1 MPTVTETTPV
11 ANLADAVI
19 AIDDA
24 QSPAARVRAAADALA
39 AFGFDRVLLTLR
51 DAALSPTLTVS
62 AGSMTGSAQ
71 SLKSLPGVVWRR
83 RLPGIERFSLGDH
96 LYWLDGTD
104 AWVAREFFAAAPLE
118 RQDGPTSWI
127 DTDLLIGLVRGA
139 DGELLGIAQLTAPQ
153 NGQRPSAACCREIG
167 WMLRHLGARLSHD
180 NLRAVALRRAERLQR
195 LQEAGAALARS
206 LDEHEIIHELA
217 RQAARATNADGVV
230 IASPD
235 LQEQT
240 LTTRLR
246 VYRGS
251 ERPVS
256 VTALGDGI
264 MAEVARTGKPVRIG
278 ERLNDRAREQA
289 GTAFLS
295 SHDVLGDDGPAASV
309 MAVPLLM
316 GIRLIGVVALHSA
329 ALEAFSFEDE
339 EVVATMASQAAT
351 AIANARRYAES
362 EQERRQTEALADV
375 ARAVGESL
383 RRGEVLRLI
392 LRHSLALLGAD
403 GAVVALR
410 SGQYMH
416 IVAAVGEMEMLAG
429 VHLPIETSLMG
440 QVAETGERLVSNDY
454 AKDSHF
460 NRMAHPLARV
470 RRTVIAPLSTA
481 RGIIGTI
488 AVSNREIPF
497 SDEDGRVLQRLADHV
512 AVAIVNAQLFE
523 EVERATREWKVAFDS
538 ISHGMVVIDDAQRI
552 RRCNARALELCG
564 VGSFHLLIGRPFGE
578 ALLGNSTGTRAL
590 SLDTLIVSAIETG
603 TMTRSTVAD
612 ERGARVFEVAASPHP
627 DGGVVVT
634 FDDVTEVHRLTERH
648 RLVVET
654 SSDAIVITT
663 PDRRI
668 SMANP
673 AAHALFQRGDELVGM
688 RVCELTSSD
697 SHDHV
702 FSSETIVFGGDQ
714 SRYEC
719 LITRPDGEIR
729 RVAISSAPLM
739 ELGKVV
745 GSVASLRDTTEQ
757 HGHVVARA
765 RSEDQYER
773 LVESASDSIFTV
785 DTDGRFT
792 AVNRALELA
801 TGRPRE
807 QLLGVHCMVA
817 CDPRDQA
824 LAQEVLVNTMQGTR
838 QQVEL
843 RYLDDQGTSRVC
855 VLISSP
861 ILEDGVVVGGLGV
874 VREISADQVRRTV
887 NPELVNN

>member
-1 MPTVTETTPV
+1 MGESSQDTVPTVTETTPV
-11 ANLADAVI
+11 ANLDYALN
-19 AIDDA
+19 AIDHA
-24 QSPAARVRAAADALA
+24 EAPAARVKAAADALV

-51 DAALSPTLTVS
+51 DAALSPTLAVS
-62 AGSMTGSAQ
+62 AGAIQSSAD
-71 SLKSLPGVVWRR
+71 SLQPLPGVVWRR
-83 RLPGIERFSLGDH
+83 RLPGIERFRLSNHVYL
-96 LYWLDGTD
+96 LDGTD
-104 AWVAREFFAAAPLE
+104 AWVAREFFAAAARE
-118 RQDGPTSWI
+118 RLDGPTSWI

-139 DGELLGIAQLTAPQ
+139 DDELLGIAQLTAPRD
-153 NGQRPSAACCREIG
+153 GHRPSDSCCRDIG
-167 WMLRHLGARLSHD
+167 WLIRHLGARLAHD

-217 RQAARATNADGVV
+217 RQATRATNADGVV

-251 ERPVS
+251 ARPVG

-264 MAEVARTGKPVRIG
+264 MAEVARTGKPVRVGDRIT
-278 ERLNDRAREQA
+278 DRAREQA

-295 SHDVLGDDGPAASV
+295 THDVLGGDGPAASII
-309 MAVPLLM
+309 AVPLLM
-316 GIRLIGVVALHSA
+316 GIRLIGVVALHAGA
-329 ALEAFSFEDE
+329 AEAFTFEDE
-339 EVVATMASQAAT
+339 EVLATMASQAAT

-410 SGQYMH
+410 NERYMH

-440 QVAETGERLVSNDY
+440 QVAETGVGLVSNDY
-454 AKDSHF
+454 ATDSLF
-460 NRMAHPLARV
+460 NRLAHPLAHV
-470 RRTVIAPLSTA
+470 RRTVIAPLRTV
-481 RGIIGTI
+481 RGIIGII
-488 AVSNREIPF
+488 AVSNREVPF

-523 EVERATREWKVAFDS
+523 EVERATREWKVAFDN

-552 RRCNARALELCG
+552 QRCNARALELCQAE
-564 VGSFHLLIGRPFGE
+564 SFQSLIGRQFGD
-578 ALLGNSTGTRAL
+578 ALLGTSAGVRAL
-590 SLDTLIVSAIETG
+590 SLNTLIVSAIETG

-612 ERGARVFEVAASPHP
+612 ERGARVFEIAASPHP

-634 FDDVTEVHRLTERH
+634 FDDVTAVHRLAERH

-673 AAHALFQRGDELVGM
+673 AAHALFQRGGELVGM
-688 RVCELTSSD
+688 RVSDLTSSD
-697 SHDHV
+697 SLEHV
-702 FSSETIVFGGDQ
+702 FSSETTVFAGDQ

-719 LITRPDGEIR
+719 HITRPDGEVR
-729 RVAISSAPLM
+729 RVSVSSAPLM

-745 GSVASLRDTTEQ
+745 GSVASLRDITE
-757 HGHVVARA
+757 HEVR
-765 RSEDQYER
+765 
-773 LVESASDSIFTV
+773 
-785 DTDGRFT
+785 
-792 AVNRALELA
+792 RALNQEL
-801 TGRPRE
+801 
-807 QLLGVHCMVA
+807 
-817 CDPRDQA
+817 
-824 LAQEVLVNTMQGTR
+824 
-838 QQVEL
+838 
-843 RYLDDQGTSRVC
+843 LD
-855 VLISSP
+855 
-861 ILEDGVVVGGLGV
+861 
-874 VREISADQVRRTV
+874 
-887 NPELVNN
+887 N

>member
-1 MPTVTETTPV
+1 MGESSQDTVPTVTETTPV
-11 ANLADAVI
+11 ANLDYALN
-19 AIDDA
+19 AIDHA
-24 QSPAARVRAAADALA
+24 EAPAARVKAAADALVT
-39 AFGFDRVLLTLR
+39 FGFDRVLLTLR
-51 DAALSPTLTVS
+51 DAALSPTLAVS
-62 AGSMTGSAQ
+62 AGAIQSSAD
-71 SLKSLPGVVWRR
+71 SLQPLPGVVWRR
-83 RLPGIERFSLGDH
+83 RLPGIERFRLSNHVYL
-96 LYWLDGTD
+96 LDGTD
-104 AWVAREFFAAAPLE
+104 AWVAREFFAAAARE
-118 RQDGPTSWI
+118 RLDGPTSWI

-139 DGELLGIAQLTAPQ
+139 DDELLGIAQLTAPRD
-153 NGQRPSAACCREIG
+153 GHRPSDSCCRDIG
-167 WMLRHLGARLSHD
+167 WLIRHLGARLAHD

-217 RQAARATNADGVV
+217 RQATRATNADGVV

-251 ERPVS
+251 ARPVG

-264 MAEVARTGKPVRIG
+264 MAEVARTGKPVRVGDRIT
-278 ERLNDRAREQA
+278 DRAREQA

-295 SHDVLGDDGPAASV
+295 THDVLGGDGPAASII
-309 MAVPLLM
+309 AVPLLM
-316 GIRLIGVVALHSA
+316 GIRLIGVVALHAGA
-329 ALEAFSFEDE
+329 AEAFTFEDE
-339 EVVATMASQAAT
+339 EVLATMASQAAT

-410 SGQYMH
+410 NERYMH

-440 QVAETGERLVSNDY
+440 QVAETGVGLVSNDY
-454 AKDSHF
+454 ATDSLF
-460 NRMAHPLARV
+460 NRLAHPLAHV
-470 RRTVIAPLSTA
+470 RRTVIAPLRTV
-481 RGIIGTI
+481 RGIIGII
-488 AVSNREIPF
+488 AVSNREVPF

-552 RRCNARALELCG
+552 QRCNARALELCQAE
-564 VGSFHLLIGRPFGE
+564 SFQSLIGRQFGD
-578 ALLGNSTGTRAL
+578 ALLGTSAGVRAL
-590 SLDTLIVSAIETG
+590 SLNTLIVSAIETG

-612 ERGARVFEVAASPHP
+612 ERGARVFEIAASPHP

-634 FDDVTEVHRLTERH
+634 FDDVTAVHRLAERH

-673 AAHALFQRGDELVGM
+673 AAHALFQRGGELVGM
-688 RVCELTSSD
+688 RVSDLTSSD
-697 SHDHV
+697 SLEHV
-702 FSSETIVFGGDQ
+702 FSSETTVFGGDQ

-719 LITRPDGEIR
+719 HITRPDGEVR
-729 RVAISSAPLM
+729 RVSVSSAPLM

-745 GSVASLRDTTEQ
+745 GSVASLRDITE
-757 HGHVVARA
+757 HEVR
-765 RSEDQYER
+765 
-773 LVESASDSIFTV
+773 
-785 DTDGRFT
+785 
-792 AVNRALELA
+792 RALN
-801 TGRPRE
+801 
-807 QLLGVHCMVA
+807 
-817 CDPRDQA
+817 
-824 LAQEVLVNTMQGTR
+824 QET
-838 QQVEL
+838 
-843 RYLDDQGTSRVC
+843 
-855 VLISSP
+855 
-861 ILEDGVVVGGLGV
+861 
-874 VREISADQVRRTV
+874 AA
-887 NPELVNN
+887 

>member
-1 MPTVTETTPV
+1 MGESSQDTVPTVTETTPV
-11 ANLADAVI
+11 ADLDYALN
-19 AIDDA
+19 AIDHA
-24 QSPAARVRAAADALA
+24 EAPAARVKAAADALV

-51 DAALSPTLTVS
+51 DAALSPTLAVS
-62 AGSMTGSAQ
+62 AGAIQ
-71 SLKSLPGVVWRR
+71 SSGDSLQPLPGVVWRR
-83 RLPGIERFSLGDH
+83 RLPGIERFRLSNHVYL
-96 LYWLDGTD
+96 LDGTD
-104 AWVAREFFAAAPLE
+104 AWVAREFFAAAALE
-118 RQDGPTSWI
+118 RLDGPTSWI

-139 DGELLGIAQLTAPQ
+139 DGELLGIAQLTAPRD
-153 NGQRPSAACCREIG
+153 GHRPSDSCCRDIG
-167 WMLRHLGARLSHD
+167 WLIRHLGARLAHD

-217 RQAARATNADGVV
+217 RQATRATNADGVV

-251 ERPVS
+251 ARPVG

-264 MAEVARTGKPVRIG
+264 MAEVARTGKPVRVGDRIT
-278 ERLNDRAREQA
+278 DRAREQA

-295 SHDVLGDDGPAASV
+295 AHDVLGDDGPAASII
-309 MAVPLLM
+309 AVPLLM
-316 GIRLIGVVALHSA
+316 GIRLIGVVALHAGA
-329 ALEAFSFEDE
+329 AEAFTFEDE
-339 EVVATMASQAAT
+339 EVLATMASQAAT

-410 SGQYMH
+410 NERYMH

-440 QVAETGERLVSNDY
+440 QVAETGVGLVSNDY
-454 AKDSHF
+454 ATDSLF
-460 NRMAHPLARV
+460 NRLAHPLAHV
-470 RRTVIAPLSTA
+470 RRTVIAPLRTV
-481 RGIIGTI
+481 RGIIGII
-488 AVSNREIPF
+488 AVSNREMPF

-523 EVERATREWKVAFDS
+523 EVERATREWKVAFDN

-552 RRCNARALELCG
+552 QRCNARALELCQAE
-564 VGSFHLLIGRPFGE
+564 SFQSLIGRQFGD
-578 ALLGNSTGTRAL
+578 ALLGTSAGVRAL
-590 SLDTLIVSAIETG
+590 SLNTLIVSAIETG

-612 ERGARVFEVAASPHP
+612 ERGARVFEIAASPHP

-634 FDDVTEVHRLTERH
+634 FDDVTAVHRLAERH

-673 AAHALFQRGDELVGM
+673 AAHALFQRGGELVGM
-688 RVCELTSSD
+688 RVCDLTSSD
-697 SHDHV
+697 SLEHV
-702 FSSETIVFGGDQ
+702 FSSETTVFGGDQ

-719 LITRPDGEIR
+719 HITRPDGEVR
-729 RVAISSAPLM
+729 RVSVSSAPLM

-745 GSVASLRDTTEQ
+745 GSVASLRDITE
-757 HGHVVARA
+757 HEVR
-765 RSEDQYER
+765 
-773 LVESASDSIFTV
+773 
-785 DTDGRFT
+785 
-792 AVNRALELA
+792 RALNQEL
-801 TGRPRE
+801 
-807 QLLGVHCMVA
+807 
-817 CDPRDQA
+817 
-824 LAQEVLVNTMQGTR
+824 
-838 QQVEL
+838 
-843 RYLDDQGTSRVC
+843 LD
-855 VLISSP
+855 
-861 ILEDGVVVGGLGV
+861 
-874 VREISADQVRRTV
+874 
-887 NPELVNN
+887 N

>member
-1 MPTVTETTPV
+1 MGESSQDTVPTVTETTPV
-11 ANLADAVI
+11 ANLDYALN
-19 AIDDA
+19 AIDHA
-24 QSPAARVRAAADALA
+24 EAPAARVKAAADALVT
-39 AFGFDRVLLTLR
+39 FGFDRVLLTLR
-51 DAALSPTLTVS
+51 DAALSPTLAVS
-62 AGSMTGSAQ
+62 AGAIQSSAD
-71 SLKSLPGVVWRR
+71 SLQPLPGVVWRR
-83 RLPGIERFSLGDH
+83 RLPGIERFRLSNHVYL
-96 LYWLDGTD
+96 LDGTD
-104 AWVAREFFAAAPLE
+104 AWVAREFFAAAARE
-118 RQDGPTSWI
+118 RLDGPTSWI

-139 DGELLGIAQLTAPQ
+139 DDELLGIAQLTAPRD
-153 NGQRPSAACCREIG
+153 GHRPSDSCCRDIG
-167 WMLRHLGARLSHD
+167 WLIRHLGARLAHD

-217 RQAARATNADGVV
+217 RQATRATNADGVV

-251 ERPVS
+251 ARPVG

-264 MAEVARTGKPVRIG
+264 MAEVARTGKPVRVGDRIT
-278 ERLNDRAREQA
+278 DRAREQA

-295 SHDVLGDDGPAASV
+295 THDVLGGDGPAASII
-309 MAVPLLM
+309 AVPLLM
-316 GIRLIGVVALHSA
+316 GIRLIGVVALHAGA
-329 ALEAFSFEDE
+329 AEAFTFEDE
-339 EVVATMASQAAT
+339 EVLATMASQAAT

-410 SGQYMH
+410 NERYMH

-440 QVAETGERLVSNDY
+440 QVAETGVGVVSNDY
-454 AKDSHF
+454 ATDSLF
-460 NRMAHPLARV
+460 NRLAHPLAHV
-470 RRTVIAPLSTA
+470 RRTVIAPLRTV
-481 RGIIGTI
+481 RGIIGII
-488 AVSNREIPF
+488 AVSNREVPF

-552 RRCNARALELCG
+552 QRCNARALELCQAE
-564 VGSFHLLIGRPFGE
+564 SFQSLIGRQFGD
-578 ALLGNSTGTRAL
+578 ALLGTSAGVRAL
-590 SLDTLIVSAIETG
+590 SLNTLIVSAIETG

-612 ERGARVFEVAASPHP
+612 ERGARVFEIAASPHP

-634 FDDVTEVHRLTERH
+634 FDDVTAVHRLAERH

-673 AAHALFQRGDELVGM
+673 AAHALFQRGGELVGM
-688 RVCELTSSD
+688 RVSDLTSSD
-697 SHDHV
+697 SLEHV
-702 FSSETIVFGGDQ
+702 FSSETTVFGGDQ

-719 LITRPDGEIR
+719 HITRPDGEVR
-729 RVAISSAPLM
+729 RVSVSSAPLM

-745 GSVASLRDTTEQ
+745 GSVASLRDITE
-757 HGHVVARA
+757 H
-765 RSEDQYER
+765 
-773 LVESASDSIFTV
+773 
-785 DTDGRFT
+785 
-792 AVNRALELA
+792 
-801 TGRPRE
+801 
-807 QLLGVHCMVA
+807 
-817 CDPRDQA
+817 
-824 LAQEVLVNTMQGTR
+824 
-838 QQVEL
+838 
-843 RYLDDQGTSRVC
+843 
-855 VLISSP
+855 
-861 ILEDGVVVGGLGV
+861 
-874 VREISADQVRRTV
+874 QVRRAS
-887 NPELVNN
+887 NQELLDN

>member
-1 MPTVTETTPV
+1 MGESSQDTVPTVTETTPV
-11 ANLADAVI
+11 ADLDYALN
-19 AIDDA
+19 AIDHA
-24 QSPAARVRAAADALA
+24 EAPAARVKAAADALV

-51 DAALSPTLTVS
+51 DAALSPTLAVS
-62 AGSMTGSAQ
+62 AGAIQSSAD
-71 SLKSLPGVVWRR
+71 SLQPLPGVVWRR
-83 RLPGIERFSLGDH
+83 RLPGIERFRLSNHVYL
-96 LYWLDGTD
+96 LDGTD
-104 AWVAREFFAAAPLE
+104 AWVAREFFAAAARE
-118 RQDGPTSWI
+118 RLDGPTSWI

-139 DGELLGIAQLTAPQ
+139 DGELLGIAQLTAPRD
-153 NGQRPSAACCREIG
+153 GHRPSDSCCRDIG
-167 WMLRHLGARLSHD
+167 WLIRHLGARLAHD

-217 RQAARATNADGVV
+217 RQATRATNADGVV

-251 ERPVS
+251 ARPVG

-264 MAEVARTGKPVRIG
+264 MAEVARTGKPVRVGDRIT
-278 ERLNDRAREQA
+278 DRAREQA

-295 SHDVLGDDGPAASV
+295 THDVLGDDGPAASII
-309 MAVPLLM
+309 AVPLLM
-316 GIRLIGVVALHSA
+316 GIRLIGVVALHAGA
-329 ALEAFSFEDE
+329 AEAFTFEDE
-339 EVVATMASQAAT
+339 EVLATMASQAAT

-410 SGQYMH
+410 NERYMH

-440 QVAETGERLVSNDY
+440 QVAETGVGLVSNDY
-454 AKDSHF
+454 ATDSLF
-460 NRMAHPLARV
+460 NRLAHPLAHV
-470 RRTVIAPLSTA
+470 RRTVIAPLRTV
-481 RGIIGTI
+481 RGIIGII
-488 AVSNREIPF
+488 AVSNREVPF

-523 EVERATREWKVAFDS
+523 EVERATREWKVAFDN

-552 RRCNARALELCG
+552 QRCNARALELCQAE
-564 VGSFHLLIGRPFGE
+564 SFQSLIGRQFGD
-578 ALLGNSTGTRAL
+578 ALLGTSAGVRAL
-590 SLDTLIVSAIETG
+590 SLNTLIVSAIETG

-612 ERGARVFEVAASPHP
+612 ERGARVFEIAASPHP

-634 FDDVTEVHRLTERH
+634 FDDVTAVHRLAERH

-673 AAHALFQRGDELVGM
+673 AAHALFQRGGELVGM
-688 RVCELTSSD
+688 RVSDLTSSD
-697 SHDHV
+697 SLEHV
-702 FSSETIVFGGDQ
+702 FSSETTVFGGDQ

-719 LITRPDGEIR
+719 HITRPDGEVR
-729 RVAISSAPLM
+729 RVSVSSAPLM

-745 GSVASLRDTTEQ
+745 GSVASLRDITE
-757 HGHVVARA
+757 HEVR
-765 RSEDQYER
+765 
-773 LVESASDSIFTV
+773 
-785 DTDGRFT
+785 
-792 AVNRALELA
+792 RALNQEL
-801 TGRPRE
+801 
-807 QLLGVHCMVA
+807 
-817 CDPRDQA
+817 
-824 LAQEVLVNTMQGTR
+824 
-838 QQVEL
+838 
-843 RYLDDQGTSRVC
+843 LD
-855 VLISSP
+855 
-861 ILEDGVVVGGLGV
+861 
-874 VREISADQVRRTV
+874 
-887 NPELVNN
+887 N

>member
-1 MPTVTETTPV
+1 MGESSQDTVPTVTETTPV
-11 ANLADAVI
+11 ANLDYALN
-19 AIDDA
+19 AIDHA
-24 QSPAARVRAAADALA
+24 EAPAARVKAAADALVT
-39 AFGFDRVLLTLR
+39 FGFDRVLLTLR
-51 DAALSPTLTVS
+51 DAALSPTLAVS
-62 AGSMTGSAQ
+62 AGAIQSSAD
-71 SLKSLPGVVWRR
+71 SLQPLPGVVWRR
-83 RLPGIERFSLGDH
+83 RLPGIERFRLSNHVYL
-96 LYWLDGTD
+96 LDGTD
-104 AWVAREFFAAAPLE
+104 AWVAREFFAAAARE
-118 RQDGPTSWI
+118 RLDGPTSWI

-139 DGELLGIAQLTAPQ
+139 DDELLGIAQLTAPRD
-153 NGQRPSAACCREIG
+153 GHRPSDSCCRDIG
-167 WMLRHLGARLSHD
+167 WLIRHLGARLAHD

-217 RQAARATNADGVV
+217 RQATRATNADGVV

-251 ERPVS
+251 ARPVG

-264 MAEVARTGKPVRIG
+264 MAEVARTGKPVRVGDRIT
-278 ERLNDRAREQA
+278 DRAREQA

-295 SHDVLGDDGPAASV
+295 THDVLGGDGPSASII
-309 MAVPLLM
+309 AVPLLM
-316 GIRLIGVVALHSA
+316 GIRLIGVVALHAGA
-329 ALEAFSFEDE
+329 AEAFTFEDE
-339 EVVATMASQAAT
+339 EVLATMASQAAT

-410 SGQYMH
+410 NERYMH

-440 QVAETGERLVSNDY
+440 QVAETGVGLVSNDY
-454 AKDSHF
+454 ATDSLF
-460 NRMAHPLARV
+460 NRLAHPLAHV
-470 RRTVIAPLSTA
+470 RRTVIAPLRTV
-481 RGIIGTI
+481 RGIIGII
-488 AVSNREIPF
+488 AVSNREVPF

-552 RRCNARALELCG
+552 QRCNARALELCQAE
-564 VGSFHLLIGRPFGE
+564 SFQSLIGRQFGD
-578 ALLGNSTGTRAL
+578 ALLGTSAGVRAL
-590 SLDTLIVSAIETG
+590 SLNTLIVSAIETG

-612 ERGARVFEVAASPHP
+612 ERGARVFEIAASPHP

-634 FDDVTEVHRLTERH
+634 FDDVTAVHRLAERH

-673 AAHALFQRGDELVGM
+673 AAHALFQRGGELVGM
-688 RVCELTSSD
+688 RVSDLTSSD
-697 SHDHV
+697 SLEHV
-702 FSSETIVFGGDQ
+702 FSSETTVFGGDQ

-719 LITRPDGEIR
+719 HITRPDGEVR
-729 RVAISSAPLM
+729 RVSVSSAPLM

-745 GSVASLRDTTEQ
+745 GSVASLRDITE
-757 HGHVVARA
+757 HEVR
-765 RSEDQYER
+765 
-773 LVESASDSIFTV
+773 
-785 DTDGRFT
+785 
-792 AVNRALELA
+792 RALN
-801 TGRPRE
+801 
-807 QLLGVHCMVA
+807 
-817 CDPRDQA
+817 
-824 LAQEVLVNTMQGTR
+824 QET
-838 QQVEL
+838 
-843 RYLDDQGTSRVC
+843 
-855 VLISSP
+855 
-861 ILEDGVVVGGLGV
+861 
-874 VREISADQVRRTV
+874 AA
-887 NPELVNN
+887 

>member
-1 MPTVTETTPV
+1 MGESSQDTVPTVTETTPV
-11 ANLADAVI
+11 ANLDYALN
-19 AIDDA
+19 AIDHA
-24 QSPAARVRAAADALA
+24 EAPAARVKAAADALVT
-39 AFGFDRVLLTLR
+39 FGFDRVLLTLR
-51 DAALSPTLTVS
+51 DAALSPTLAVS
-62 AGSMTGSAQ
+62 AGAIQSSAD
-71 SLKSLPGVVWRR
+71 SLQPLPGVVWRR
-83 RLPGIERFSLGDH
+83 RLPGIERFRLSNHVYL
-96 LYWLDGTD
+96 LDGTD
-104 AWVAREFFAAAPLE
+104 AWVAREFFAAAARE
-118 RQDGPTSWI
+118 RLDGPTSWI

-139 DGELLGIAQLTAPQ
+139 DDELLGIAQLTAPRD
-153 NGQRPSAACCREIG
+153 GHRPSDSCCRDIG
-167 WMLRHLGARLSHD
+167 WLIRHLGARLAHD

-217 RQAARATNADGVV
+217 RQATRATNADGVV

-251 ERPVS
+251 ARPVG

-264 MAEVARTGKPVRIG
+264 MAEVARTGKPVRVGDRIT
-278 ERLNDRAREQA
+278 DRAREQA

-295 SHDVLGDDGPAASV
+295 THDVLGGDGPAASII
-309 MAVPLLM
+309 AVPLLM
-316 GIRLIGVVALHSA
+316 GIRLIGVVALHAGA
-329 ALEAFSFEDE
+329 AEAFTFEDE
-339 EVVATMASQAAT
+339 EVLATMASQAAT

-410 SGQYMH
+410 NERYMH

-440 QVAETGERLVSNDY
+440 QVAETGVGVVSNDY
-454 AKDSHF
+454 ATDSLF
-460 NRMAHPLARV
+460 NRLAHPLAHV
-470 RRTVIAPLSTA
+470 RRTVIAPLRTV
-481 RGIIGTI
+481 RGIIGII
-488 AVSNREIPF
+488 AVSNREVPF

-552 RRCNARALELCG
+552 QRCNARALELCQAE
-564 VGSFHLLIGRPFGE
+564 SFQSLIGRQFGD
-578 ALLGNSTGTRAL
+578 ALLGTSAGVRAL
-590 SLDTLIVSAIETG
+590 SLNTLIVSAIETG

-612 ERGARVFEVAASPHP
+612 ERGARVFEIAASPHP

-634 FDDVTEVHRLTERH
+634 FDDVTAVHRLAERH

-673 AAHALFQRGDELVGM
+673 AAHALFQRGGELVGM
-688 RVCELTSSD
+688 RVSDLTSSD
-697 SHDHV
+697 SLEHV
-702 FSSETIVFGGDQ
+702 FSSETTVFGGDQ

-719 LITRPDGEIR
+719 HITRPDGEVR
-729 RVAISSAPLM
+729 RVSVSSAPLM

-745 GSVASLRDTTEQ
+745 GSVASLRDITE
-757 HGHVVARA
+757 HEVR
-765 RSEDQYER
+765 
-773 LVESASDSIFTV
+773 
-785 DTDGRFT
+785 
-792 AVNRALELA
+792 RALN
-801 TGRPRE
+801 
-807 QLLGVHCMVA
+807 
-817 CDPRDQA
+817 
-824 LAQEVLVNTMQGTR
+824 QET
-838 QQVEL
+838 
-843 RYLDDQGTSRVC
+843 
-855 VLISSP
+855 
-861 ILEDGVVVGGLGV
+861 
-874 VREISADQVRRTV
+874 AA
-887 NPELVNN
+887 

>member
-1 MPTVTETTPV
+1 MGESSQDTVPTVTETTPV
-11 ANLADAVI
+11 ANLDDALN
-19 AIDDA
+19 AIDHA
-24 QSPAARVRAAADALA
+24 EAPAARVKAAADALVT
-39 AFGFDRVLLTLR
+39 FGFDRVLLTLR
-51 DAALSPTLTVS
+51 DAALSPTLAVS
-62 AGSMTGSAQ
+62 AGAIQSSAD
-71 SLKSLPGVVWRR
+71 SLQPLPGVVWRR
-83 RLPGIERFSLGDH
+83 RLPGIERFRLSNHVYL
-96 LYWLDGTD
+96 LDGTD
-104 AWVAREFFAAAPLE
+104 AWVAREFFAAAARE
-118 RQDGPTSWI
+118 RLDGPTSWI

-139 DGELLGIAQLTAPQ
+139 DDELLGIAQLTAPRD
-153 NGQRPSAACCREIG
+153 GHRPSDSCCRDIG
-167 WMLRHLGARLSHD
+167 WLIRHLGARLAHD

-217 RQAARATNADGVV
+217 RQATRATNADGVV

-251 ERPVS
+251 ARPVG

-264 MAEVARTGKPVRIG
+264 MAEVARTGKPVRVGDRIT
-278 ERLNDRAREQA
+278 DRAREQA

-295 SHDVLGDDGPAASV
+295 THDVLGGDGPAASII
-309 MAVPLLM
+309 AVPLLM
-316 GIRLIGVVALHSA
+316 GIRLIGVVALHAGA
-329 ALEAFSFEDE
+329 AEAFTFEDE
-339 EVVATMASQAAT
+339 EVLATMASQAAT

-410 SGQYMH
+410 NGRYMH

-440 QVAETGERLVSNDY
+440 QVAETGVGLVSNDY
-454 AKDSHF
+454 ATDSLF
-460 NRMAHPLARV
+460 NRLAHPLAHV
-470 RRTVIAPLSTA
+470 RRTVIAPLRTV
-481 RGIIGTI
+481 RGIIGII
-488 AVSNREIPF
+488 AVSNREVPF

-552 RRCNARALELCG
+552 QRCNARALELCQAE
-564 VGSFHLLIGRPFGE
+564 SFQSLIGRQFGD
-578 ALLGNSTGTRAL
+578 ALLGTSAGVRAL
-590 SLDTLIVSAIETG
+590 SLNTLIVSAIETG
-603 TMTRSTVAD
+603 TMTRSTVVD
-612 ERGARVFEVAASPHP
+612 EREARVFEIAASPHP

-634 FDDVTEVHRLTERH
+634 FDDVTAVHRLAERH

-673 AAHALFQRGDELVGM
+673 AAHALFQRGGELVGM
-688 RVCELTSSD
+688 RVSDLTSTD
-697 SHDHV
+697 SLEHV
-702 FSSETIVFGGDQ
+702 FSSESTVFGGDQ

-719 LITRPDGEIR
+719 HITRPDGEVR
-729 RVAISSAPLM
+729 RVSVSSAPLM

-745 GSVASLRDTTEQ
+745 GSVASLRDITE
-757 HGHVVARA
+757 HEVR
-765 RSEDQYER
+765 
-773 LVESASDSIFTV
+773 
-785 DTDGRFT
+785 
-792 AVNRALELA
+792 RALN
-801 TGRPRE
+801 
-807 QLLGVHCMVA
+807 
-817 CDPRDQA
+817 
-824 LAQEVLVNTMQGTR
+824 QET
-838 QQVEL
+838 
-843 RYLDDQGTSRVC
+843 
-855 VLISSP
+855 
-861 ILEDGVVVGGLGV
+861 
-874 VREISADQVRRTV
+874 AA
-887 NPELVNN
+887 

>member
-1 MPTVTETTPV
+1 MPTVTQTTPA
-11 ANLADAVI
+11 ANLGDAFN
-19 AIDDA
+19 AIDHA
-24 QSPAARVRAAADALA
+24 ESPAARVKAAADALA
-39 AFGFDRVLLTLR
+39 GFGFDRVLLTLR
-51 DAALSPTLTVS
+51 DAALSPTLAIS
-62 AGSMTGSAQ
+62 AGSLESSAN
-71 SLKSLPGVVWRR
+71 SLKPLPGVVWRR
-83 RLPGIERFSLGDH
+83 RLPGIERFLHDDH
-96 LYWLDGTD
+96 LYLLDGTD
-104 AWVAREFFAAAPLE
+104 PWVAREFFAAGSLE
-118 RQDGPTSWI
+118 RLDGPTSWI
-127 DTDLLIGLVRGA
+127 DTDLLIGLIRGA
-139 DGELLGIAQLTAPQ
+139 DGELLGIAQLTAPHD
-153 NGQRPSAACCREIG
+153 GQHPSDSCMRDIS
-167 WMLRHLGARLSHD
+167 WLIRHLGARLAHD

-206 LDEHEIIHELA
+206 LDEQEIIHELA

-246 VYRGS
+246 VYRGA
-251 ERPVS
+251 ERPVT

-264 MAEVARTGKPVRIG
+264 MAEVARTGKPVRVG
-278 ERLNDRAREQA
+278 DRMADRAREQA

-295 SHDVLGDDGPAASV
+295 AQDVLGDDGPAASV

-316 GIRLIGVVALHSA
+316 GIRLIGVVALHA
-329 ALEAFSFEDE
+329 AAPEAFTFEDE

-392 LRHSLALLGAD
+392 LRHSLALLGAE

-429 VHLPIETSLMG
+429 VHLPIDTSLMG

-454 AKDSHF
+454 ARDSHF
-460 NRMAHPLARV
+460 NRMAHPLAHV

-497 SDEDGRVLQRLADHV
+497 SAEDGRVLQRLADHV

-552 RRCNARALELCG
+552 RRCNARALELCRAE
-564 VGSFHLLIGRPFGE
+564 SFQLLIGRQFGE
-578 ALLGNSTGTRAL
+578 ALLGNSAGARAA

-603 TMTRSTVAD
+603 TMTRSIVAD
-612 ERGARVFEVAASPHP
+612 ERGARVFEIAASPHP

-634 FDDVTEVHRLTERH
+634 FDDVTAVHGLAERY

-654 SSDAIVITT
+654 SSDAIVITA

-688 RVCELTSSD
+688 RVSDLTSSD
-697 SHDHV
+697 SLDHV
-702 FSSETIVFGGDQ
+702 FSSESTVFGGDE

-719 LITRPDGEIR
+719 RITRPGGSVR
-729 RVAISSAPLM
+729 RVAVSSAPLM

-745 GSVASLRDTTEQ
+745 GSVASLRDITEQ

-792 AVNRALELA
+792 TVNRALELA
-801 TGRPRE
+801 TGRVRE
-807 QLLGVHCMVA
+807 QLLGMHCMVTV
-817 CDPRDQA
+817 DPRDQS
-824 LAQEVLVNTMQGTR
+824 LADEVLLNTMQGTR
-838 QQVEL
+838 QQAEL
-843 RYLDDQGTSRVC
+843 RYLDDMGVPRVC

-861 ILEDGVVVGGLGV
+861 LLEDGVVVGGLGV
-874 VREISADQVRRTV
+874 VREISADQVRRTT
-887 NPELVNN
+887 NPERLDN